1 MTIYNLDYLFDPQS
15 VAVLGA
21 SEKAGSI
28 GSALMQNMIQAGYAG
43 SLLPVNPKYETIY
56 GHKTLSSI
64 TKAETEIDLAVM
76 ATPIALV
83 PDLVDECVQAGV
95 KAAIIISAGGK
106 ETGAEGQ
113 KIEERILERAR
124 KGKLRILGP
133 NCLGII
139 CPANGLNASF
149 AAHTPETGK
158 LAFISQSGAI
168 CTSMLDLS
176 LQEKMGFRYFISI
189 GSMLDVDFGDLIDYV
204 GSDPQV
210 ESILLYIES
219 LTNIRKFMSAAR
231 GVSRV
236 KPIVIIK
243 SGKSPVGAKAASSHT
258 GAMAGEDI
266 VYDTAFKR
274 AGAVRVNS
282 IGDFFR
288 CAELLSKQRRP
299 RGPRMVVLTNS
310 GGPGVMA
317 VDALF
322 EYGLEASTLS
332 KETLDKL
339 DEVLPQHWSRGN
351 PIDILGD
358 ATAKRY
364 VQAVNCLDSKEMD
377 GLLIIMNPQAMTDPA
392 QVAKELTTAFTSKP
406 FPILTS
412 WMGGR
417 GVEKGIEIFNNARI
431 PTYATPEDA
440 IKSFMYLHNYA
451 KNLQKLTEIPAK
463 ASRKLNF
470 NRERAQELVQA
481 GLSRKSGL
489 LTEAES
495 KELIQAY
502 GIPVNRT
509 ETAASEDD
517 AVRVAQDMGYPLAM
531 KLLSLDITHKTDAG
545 GVHLYLR
552 NQEEVRSAY
561 GQIMQSAHA
570 YDPKADILGVTIQP
584 MVLRPDLELLLGAK
598 KDDNFGPVL
607 LFGMGGIFAEVL
619 EDRNLALP
627 PLNHQLANRLIRGTK
642 VSRLLYGYRNR
653 PGADMALLEEA
664 IIGLSHLVVDF
675 PEIVELDMNP
685 LVIDGGKPLAV
696 DARAVIR
703 PSQVASPQHLVISP
717 YPSQYEYDKVIKD
730 SGLEVAIR
738 PIQPEDASYLVELF
752 QTLSPTSIYYRF
764 FRPLKTLPS
773 DMLARFTQVDYDR
786 EMALVAFSRDQ
797 GKDRLVGVARV
808 TGHID
813 GQKGEFAILVGDP
826 WQGQGVG
833 EELLKR
839 CLDIVRD
846 MHMEEVWGLVLPS
859 NTGMLKLGDKL
870 GFEKKRLPG
879 EDVYELTKD
888 LRGGL

>member
-1 MTIYNLDYLFDPQS
+1 MTIYNLDYLFNPKS

-21 SEKAGSI
+21 SEKKGSI
-28 GSALMQNMIQAGYAG
+28 GSALMQNMVQAGFTG
-43 SLLPVNPKYETIY
+43 NILPVNPKYESIHGY
-56 GHKTLSSI
+56 QALSSVA
-64 TKAETEIDLAVM
+64 KAQTDIDLAVI
-76 ATPIALV
+76 ATPIATV

-95 KAAIIISAGGK
+95 KAAIVISAGGK

-113 KIEERILERAR
+113 KVEEQILERAR
-124 KGKLRILGP
+124 KGRLRILGP

-139 CPANGLNASF
+139 CPQNGLNASF
-149 AAHTPETGK
+149 AAHTPEVGK

-189 GSMLDVDFGDLIDYV
+189 GSMLDIDFGDLIDYV

-219 LTNIRKFMSAAR
+219 LTNIRKFMSATR
-231 GVSRV
+231 GISRV

-243 SGKSPVGAKAASSHT
+243 SGKSPAGAKAASSHT
-258 GAMAGEDI
+258 GAMAGEDS

-322 EYGLEASTLS
+322 EYGLEASALS
-332 KETLDKL
+332 EETIGKLDK
-339 DEVLPQHWSRGN
+339 VLPQHWSRGN

-358 ATAKRY
+358 ATAERY
-364 VQAVNCLDSKEMD
+364 VQAVNCLDPKEVD

-392 QVAKELTTAFTSKP
+392 QVAEELITVFPSKP

-440 IKSFMYLHNYA
+440 IKSFMYLHNYT

-463 ASRKLNF
+463 APRKLSF
-470 NRERAQELVQA
+470 DRDKAQELVDA
-481 GLSRKSGL
+481 GLARTSGL

-495 KELIQAY
+495 KDLIQAY
-502 GIPVNRT
+502 GIPINRT
-509 ETAASEDD
+509 ETAASEDE
-517 AVRVAQDMGYPLAM
+517 AARVAQDMGYPLAM

-552 NQEEVRSAY
+552 NQDEVRSAY
-561 GQIMQSAHA
+561 GQIMQSAHS
-570 YDPKADILGVTIQP
+570 YDPKANIQGVTIQP

-627 PLNHQLANRLIRGTK
+627 PLNHLLASRLIRGTK
-642 VSRLLYGYRNR
+642 VSRLLDGFRNR
-653 PGADMALLEEA
+653 PGADMPLLEES
-664 IIGLSHLVVDF
+664 IIRLAHLVVDF

-703 PSQVASPQHLVISP
+703 PTQTVSPQHLVISP
-717 YPSQYEYDKVIKD
+717 YPSQYEYDKVVTD
-730 SGLEVAIR
+730 SGMEVTIR

-764 FRPLKTLPS
+764 FQPLKTLPP
-773 DMLARFTQVDYDR
+773 DMLARFTQIDYDR
-786 EMALVAFSRDQ
+786 EMALVALNRVE
-797 GKDRLVGVARV
+797 GKDRIVGVARI
-808 TGHID
+808 TGRID
-813 GQKGEFAILVGDP
+813 GKKGEFAILVGDP
-826 WQGQGVG
+826 WQGKGVG

-846 MHMEEVWGLVLPS
+846 MHMEQVWGLVLPS

-870 GFEKKRLPG
+870 GFEKKRLPR

-888 LRGGL
+888 LGSEL

>member
-1 MTIYNLDYLFDPQS
+1 MTIYNLDYLFNPKS

-21 SEKAGSI
+21 SEKPGSI
-28 GSALMQNMIQAGYAG
+28 GSALMLNMTQAGFAG
-43 SLLPVNPKYETIY
+43 ALFPVNPKYEAIY
-56 GHKTLSSI
+56 GHKTLSSV
-64 TKAETEIDLAVM
+64 TKAQTEIDLAVI
-76 ATPIALV
+76 ATPIATV

-113 KIEERILERAR
+113 KIEKVILERAR

-139 CPANGLNASF
+139 CPGNGLNASF
-149 AAHTPETGK
+149 AAHTPEMGK

-243 SGKSPVGAKAASSHT
+243 SGKSPAGAKAASSHT
-258 GAMAGEDI
+258 GAMAGEDV

-332 KETLDKL
+332 KETINKLDK
-339 DEVLPQHWSRGN
+339 VLPQHWSRGN

-358 ATAKRY
+358 ATAERY
-364 VQAVNCLDSKEMD
+364 VQAVNCLDPKELD

-392 QVAKELTTAFTSKP
+392 QVAKELITVLTPKP
-406 FPILTS
+406 FPVLTS
-412 WMGGR
+412 WMGGQ
-417 GVEKGIEIFNNARI
+417 GVEKGIEIFNNASI

-440 IKSFMYLHNYA
+440 IKSFMYLRNYA
-451 KNLQKLTEIPAK
+451 KNLQKLTEIPPK
-463 ASRKLNF
+463 APRKL
-470 NRERAQELVQA
+470 RLDRDRARELVET
-481 GLSRKSGL
+481 GLARKSGL

-495 KELIQAY
+495 KDLIQAY

-509 ETAASEDD
+509 ETAASEDE
-517 AVRVAQDMGYPLAM
+517 AAQMAKDMGYPLAM

-552 NQEEVRSAY
+552 NEDEVRSAY
-561 GQIMQSAHA
+561 AQIMQSAHA
-570 YDPKADILGVTIQP
+570 YDPKANILGVTIQP
-584 MVLRPDLELLLGAK
+584 MVIRPELELLLGAK

-627 PLNHQLANRLIRGTK
+627 PLNHLLASRLISGTK
-642 VSRLLYGYRNR
+642 VSRLLYGFRNR
-653 PGADMALLEEA
+653 PGVDMPLLEET
-664 IIGLSHLVVDF
+664 IIRLAHLVVDF

-685 LVIDGGKPLAV
+685 LVIDGGKPLAI
-696 DARAVIR
+696 DARAFIQ
-703 PSQVASPQHLVISP
+703 PSSVASPQHLVISP
-717 YPSQYEYDKVIKD
+717 YPSQYEYDKVITD
-730 SGLEVAIR
+730 SGLEIAIR

-764 FRPLKTLPS
+764 FQPLKTLPP
-773 DMLARFTQVDYDR
+773 DMLARFTQIDYDR
-786 EMALVAFSRDQ
+786 EMALVALSRVDGQ
-797 GKDRLVGVARV
+797 DRIVGVARV

-813 GQKGEFAILVGDP
+813 GQKGEFAILIGDP
-826 WQGQGVG
+826 WQGKGVG
-833 EELLKR
+833 EELLKN

-846 MHMEEVWGLVLPS
+846 MHIEQVWGLVLPS

-870 GFEKKRLPG
+870 GFQKKRLAH

>member
-1 MTIYNLDYLFDPQS
+1 VTIYNLDYLFNPKS

-21 SEKAGSI
+21 SEKVGSI
-28 GSALMQNMIQAGYAG
+28 GSALMQNMVQAGFAG
-43 SLLPVNPKYETIY
+43 KLLPINPKYESIHGY
-56 GHKTLSSI
+56 QALSSVA
-64 TKAETEIDLAVM
+64 KAQTEIDLAVI
-76 ATPIALV
+76 ATPIATV

-95 KAAIIISAGGK
+95 KAAIVISAGGK

-113 KIEERILERAR
+113 KIEEQILERAR

-139 CPANGLNASF
+139 CPEYGLNASF
-149 AAHTPETGK
+149 AAHTPEVGK

-189 GSMLDVDFGDLIDYV
+189 GSMLDIDFGDLIDYV

-219 LTNIRKFMSAAR
+219 LTNIRKFMSATR
-231 GVSRV
+231 GISRV

-243 SGKSPVGAKAASSHT
+243 SGKSPAGAKAASSHT
-258 GAMAGEDI
+258 GAMAGEDS

-332 KETLDKL
+332 KETIAKLDK
-339 DEVLPQHWSRGN
+339 VLPQHWSRGN

-358 ATAKRY
+358 ATAERY
-364 VQAVNCLDSKEMD
+364 VQTVNCLDPKEVD

-392 QVAKELTTAFTSKP
+392 QVAEELITVFPSKP

-440 IKSFMYLHNYA
+440 IKSFMYLHNYT
-451 KNLQKLTEIPAK
+451 KNLQKLTEIPPK
-463 ASRKLNF
+463 APRKLSF
-470 NRERAQELVQA
+470 DRDRAQELVKT
-481 GLSRKSGL
+481 GLARTSGL

-495 KELIQAY
+495 KDLIQAY

-509 ETAASEDD
+509 ETAASEDE

-552 NQEEVRSAY
+552 TQDEVRSAY
-561 GQIMQSAHA
+561 GQIMQSAHS
-570 YDPKADILGVTIQP
+570 YDPRANILGVTIQP

-627 PLNHQLANRLIRGTK
+627 PLNHLLASRLIRGTK
-642 VSRLLYGYRNR
+642 VSRLLDGFRNR
-653 PGADMALLEEA
+653 PGADMPLLEES
-664 IIGLSHLVVDF
+664 IIRLAHLVVDF

-685 LVIDGGKPLAV
+685 LVIDKGKPLAI

-703 PSQVASPQHLVISP
+703 P
-717 YPSQYEYDKVIKD
+717 
-730 SGLEVAIR
+730 
-738 PIQPEDASYLVELF
+738 
-752 QTLSPTSIYYRF
+752 
-764 FRPLKTLPS
+764 TLP
-773 DMLARFTQVDYDR
+773 FT
-786 EMALVAFSRDQ
+786 
-797 GKDRLVGVARV
+797 
-808 TGHID
+808 H
-813 GQKGEFAILVGDP
+813 
-826 WQGQGVG
+826 
-833 EELLKR
+833 
-839 CLDIVRD
+839 
-846 MHMEEVWGLVLPS
+846 LPS
-859 NTGMLKLGDKL
+859 GSLFRSIT
-870 GFEKKRLPG
+870 
-879 EDVYELTKD
+879 
-888 LRGGL
+888 